1 MYFWNVL
8 ICPHSHNAWYT
19 MSIFDRL
26 SNLGRGAIKNAFSGE
41 EAEPADPLARQL
53 ERLHKAYTSGILT
66 EAEYQAKRTA
76 LVGGTSQTSTR
87 GTPQT
92 SAPRAV
98 APRTPIQPPAAEV
111 DTGSSGGEDPE
122 EDKPMKRT
130 L

>member
-1 MYFWNVL
+1 
-8 ICPHSHNAWYT
+8 

-66 EAEYQAKRTA
+66 EAEYQAKRTS
-76 LVGGTSQTSTR
+76 LVGGTPSLST
-87 GTPQT
+87 
-92 SAPRAV
+92 PRAA
-98 APRTPIQPPAAEV
+98 APRTPIQPPADAGE
-111 DTGSSGGEDPE
+111 GSNDSSDESE
-122 EDKPMKRT
+122 EAKPMKRT